1 MKYFRQ
7 TRTESFRKCSPEFAP
22 MGRWVDGGSAGGRT
36 PPRLRSERGGTCA
49 QHVHLYNGTLLQV
62 CHFHVRPFSGSPPQ
76 NVGIHCNFALWALF
90 EVPAPFR
97 AQPLTA
103 WCIGP
108 FVRTSPNRSGLN
120 DGGGPHLP
128 IAQPLGTTFQK
139 FQFGFEQ
146 NKKIKIKR

>member
-1 MKYFRQ
+1 MIFVRHEQKVSESVRQ
-7 TRTESFRKCSPEFAP
+7 RLL
-22 MGRWVDGGSAGGRT
+22 RWVDGQMGGPRGAGP

-62 CHFHVRPFSGSPPQ
+62 CHFHVRPFSGNPTQ
-76 NVGIHCNFALWALF
+76 NIEIHCHFALWALF

-120 DGGGPHLP
+120 DWGGPHLP
-128 IAQPLGTTFQK
+128 IRQLVEATFGKFRNGVEQK
-139 FQFGFEQ
+139 IKTNK
-146 NKKIKIKR
+146 NKK